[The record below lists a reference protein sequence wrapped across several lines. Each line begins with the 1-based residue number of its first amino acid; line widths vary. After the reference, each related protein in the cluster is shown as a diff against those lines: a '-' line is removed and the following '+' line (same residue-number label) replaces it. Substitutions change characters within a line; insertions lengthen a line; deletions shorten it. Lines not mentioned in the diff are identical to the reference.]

1 MTSQTITADFVS
13 SITVPDEG
21 DILVV
26 KKGVTGIVSTVAIS
40 AATEADDRQFIING
54 HVEATEA
61 LLPGALST
69 ALIVGDQA
77 DTNAASDTIVTIG
90 KTGELIAVDVALRIF
105 AQESEITNNGL
116 IRADIGIAVFDEQ
129 NTIINNGRIFGQ
141 TQAIDITGES
151 VERSTI
157 VNKGTIRATEGDAI
171 KLAGG
176 DNLIVN
182 HGTIRID
189 TSFFTIEFDDL
200 AGEQSVLINRGDII
214 GKSAAFISRGGDDS
228 VINFGLIKGA
238 VDLGNGDNR
247 FVNRGEVTNT
257 VFGRQGDDQYFLYG
271 DKPILA
277 EFTGEGRDTV
287 HANFSFKLAEN
298 FEDLILLGKGRIN
311 ATGTDEANTLVGN
324 TGANR
329 LNGLDDKD
337 MLDGGMGNDRLT
349 GGLSR
354 DVFVF
359 EDGYGK
365 DTITDMT
372 SEDIIDLS
380 NMSVAV
386 NRETVLSFAKQ
397 VGDDLVINFGLGDR
411 LTIKNVDNENDV
423 HFFFS
428 GDE

>member
-1 MTSQTITADFVS
+1 MTSQTITANFS
-13 SITVPDEG
+13 STITVPDTG
-21 DILVV
+21 DILVI
-26 KKGVTGIVSTVAIS
+26 KKGVTGIVPTVAIS
-40 AATEADDRQFIING
+40 AATDSEARQFIING
-54 HVEATEA
+54 HVEATA
-61 LLPGALST
+61 AVLPGAVST

-77 DTNAASDTIVTIG
+77 DTNEASDTIVTVG

-116 IRADIGIAVFDEQ
+116 ISADIGIAIFDEQ

-141 TQAIDITGES
+141 TQAIDMSGES

-157 VNKGTIRATEGDAI
+157 VNKGLIRASEGDAI

-182 HGTIRID
+182 HGTIRTD
-189 TSFFTIEFDDL
+189 SFSFAIEFDDL
-200 AGEQSVLINRGDII
+200 AGEQSVLVNRGDII
-214 GKSAAFISRGGDDS
+214 GKSTAYISRGGDDS
-228 VINFGLIKGA
+228 VINFGFIKGA
-238 VDLGNGDNR
+238 VDLGTGNNR
-247 FVNRGEVTNT
+247 FVNRGEVTGT
-257 VFGRQGDDQYFLYG
+257 VFGRQGDDQYFLYS

-277 EFTGEGRDTV
+277 EFTDQGQDTV

-298 FEDLILLGKGRIN
+298 FEDLILLGKGSIN
-311 ATGTDEANTLVGN
+311 GTGNDDANTLLGN

-329 LNGLDDKD
+329 LNGDDGKD
-337 MLDGGMGNDRLT
+337 VLDGGRGNDRLA

-372 SEDIIDLS
+372 SEDLIDLS

-397 VGDDLVINFGLGDR
+397 VGDDLVIDFGLGDR
-411 LTIKNVDNENDV
+411 LRIKNVDNENDV
-423 HFFFS
+423 HFFFA
-428 GDE
+428 GDD

>member
-1 MTSQTITADFVS
+1 MTSQTITADFS
-13 SITVPDEG
+13 SIITVPDTG

-26 KKGVTGIVSTVAIS
+26 KKGVTGIVSTVAIG

-54 HVEATEA
+54 HVEATA
-61 LLPGALST
+61 AVLPGAVST

-77 DTNAASDTIVTIG
+77 DTNEASDTIVTVG

-116 IRADIGIAVFDEQ
+116 ISADIGIAIFDEE
-129 NTIINNGRIFGQ
+129 NTIINNGRIIGQ
-141 TQAIDITGES
+141 TQAIDIAGEN
-151 VERSTI
+151 STI

-182 HGTIRID
+182 HGTIRTD
-189 TSFFTIEFDDL
+189 SFSFTIEFNDL
-200 AGEQSVLINRGDII
+200 AGEQNVLVNRGDII
-214 GKSAAFISRGGDDS
+214 GKSTAYMSRGGDDS

-247 FVNRGEVTNT
+247 FINRGEVTDT

-277 EFTGEGRDTV
+277 EFTGQGHDTV

-298 FEDLILLGKGRIN
+298 FEDLVLLGKGKIN
-311 ATGTDEANTLVGN
+311 GTGNDEANTLLGN
-324 TGANR
+324 SGANR
-329 LNGLDDKD
+329 LDGDSGKD
-337 MLDGGMGNDRLT
+337 VLDGGVGNDRLT
-349 GGLSR
+349 GGFGP

-365 DTITDMT
+365 DTITDMAL
-372 SEDIIDLS
+372 EDAIDLS
-380 NMSVAV
+380 NMSVAI
-386 NRETVLSFAKQ
+386 NRETVLSFASK

-423 HFFFS
+423 RFIFG